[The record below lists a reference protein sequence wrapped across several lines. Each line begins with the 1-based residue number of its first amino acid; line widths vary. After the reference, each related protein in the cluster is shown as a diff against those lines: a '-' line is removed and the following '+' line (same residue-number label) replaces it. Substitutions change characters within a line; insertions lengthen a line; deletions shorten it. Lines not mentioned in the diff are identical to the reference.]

1 MSAELFLDGQCL
13 FDLSQLLEY
22 CTKEYSPDPLLK
34 RIADKH
40 VRVRQTDKQTDGQTY
55 RQREREREIV
65 VYKDSE

>member
-40 VRVRQTDKQTDGQTY
+40 VRVRQTDKQTD
-55 RQREREREIV
+55 RKR
-65 VYKDSE
+65 